1 MNLYK
6 SLIFILYLGI
16 FLGSGFRTPAQS
28 RDSITLYGTLDT
40 VQVIRQRIQHANEAN
55 AGARVTHISPAILQ
69 ANKTRSLAELLTDHT
84 SIYIKSLGTG
94 ALSTASFR
102 GTSASQTRVNWNGI
116 NITPPLSGT
125 FDFSQIPVFFTD
137 NINLYYGSSH
147 VKNGTGAIGG
157 SVNLFTDTDWNRGVN
172 GRVLAEY
179 GSYNTYT
186 VGGQVNISGNK
197 SASKTRLYYQHSDND
212 YTYLN
217 KVLTNQVLSAT
228 GHRVLPIESA
238 ELEQLVST
246 GLTIATALVSWWK
259 NNSFTPEAIEADDFL
274 CQLKEH
280 K

>member
-102 GTSASQTRVNWNGI
+102 GTSASQTPGKLERDQYHTSFIGY
-116 NITPPLSGT
+116 
-125 FDFSQIPVFFTD
+125 FRFFTD
-137 NINLYYGSSH
+137 PG
-147 VKNGTGAIGG
+147 
-157 SVNLFTDTDWNRGVN
+157 LFYR
-172 GRVLAEY
+172 
-179 GSYNTYT
+179 
-186 VGGQVNISGNK
+186 
-197 SASKTRLYYQHSDND
+197 
-212 YTYLN
+212 
-217 KVLTNQVLSAT
+217 
-228 GHRVLPIESA
+228 
-238 ELEQLVST
+238 
-246 GLTIATALVSWWK
+246 
-259 NNSFTPEAIEADDFL
+259 
-274 CQLKEH
+274 
-280 K
+280 

>member
-102 GTSASQTRVNWNGI
+102 GTSAS
-116 NITPPLSGT
+116 
-125 FDFSQIPVFFTD
+125 
-137 NINLYYGSSH
+137 
-147 VKNGTGAIGG
+147 
-157 SVNLFTDTDWNRGVN
+157 
-172 GRVLAEY
+172 
-179 GSYNTYT
+179 
-186 VGGQVNISGNK
+186 
-197 SASKTRLYYQHSDND
+197 
-212 YTYLN
+212 
-217 KVLTNQVLSAT
+217 
-228 GHRVLPIESA
+228 
-238 ELEQLVST
+238 
-246 GLTIATALVSWWK
+246 
-259 NNSFTPEAIEADDFL
+259 
-274 CQLKEH
+274 
-280 K
+280 

>member
-137 NINLYYGSSH
+137 NITLYYGSSH

-186 VGGQVNISGNK
+186 VGGQANISGNK

-217 KVLTNQVLSAT
+217 KVLTNTPFREKRQDAAYSQF
-228 GHRVLPIESA
+228 GIMQEGYFRVSPY
-238 ELEQLVST
+238 T
-246 GLTIATALVSWWK
+246 RLTAVA
-259 NNSFTPEAIEADDFL
+259 
-274 CQLKEH
+274 
-280 K
+280 

>member
-116 NITPPLSGT
+116 NHTSFIGY
-125 FDFSQIPVFFTD
+125 FRFFTD
-137 NINLYYGSSH
+137 PG
-147 VKNGTGAIGG
+147 
-157 SVNLFTDTDWNRGVN
+157 LFYR
-172 GRVLAEY
+172 
-179 GSYNTYT
+179 
-186 VGGQVNISGNK
+186 
-197 SASKTRLYYQHSDND
+197 
-212 YTYLN
+212 
-217 KVLTNQVLSAT
+217 
-228 GHRVLPIESA
+228 
-238 ELEQLVST
+238 
-246 GLTIATALVSWWK
+246 
-259 NNSFTPEAIEADDFL
+259 
-274 CQLKEH
+274 
-280 K
+280 

>member
-125 FDFSQIPVFFTD
+125 FDFSQIPVFF
-137 NINLYYGSSH
+137 
-147 VKNGTGAIGG
+147 
-157 SVNLFTDTDWNRGVN
+157 R
-172 GRVLAEY
+172 R
-179 GSYNTYT
+179 
-186 VGGQVNISGNK
+186 
-197 SASKTRLYYQHSDND
+197 TRQTLWRAVQMLTQKLSCQTIHDCP
-212 YTYLN
+212 
-217 KVLTNQVLSAT
+217 KVVPL
-228 GHRVLPIESA
+228 HYES
-238 ELEQLVST
+238 EWQ
-246 GLTIATALVSWWK
+246 
-259 NNSFTPEAIEADDFL
+259 
-274 CQLKEH
+274 
-280 K
+280 

>member
-55 AGARVTHISPAILQ
+55 AGARVTHISPAVLQ

-157 SVNLFTDTDWNRGVN
+157 MLIGMICQIFIVPTLFVAFQTLQEKFKPMEWKDLD
-172 GRVLAEY
+172 
-179 GSYNTYT
+179 NT
-186 VGGQVNISGNK
+186 
-197 SASKTRLYYQHSDND
+197 
-212 YTYLN
+212 
-217 KVLTNQVLSAT
+217 
-228 GHRVLPIESA
+228 
-238 ELEQLVST
+238 ELE
-246 GLTIATALVSWWK
+246 AD
-259 NNSFTPEAIEADDFL
+259 IE
-274 CQLKEH
+274 QYIK
-280 K
+280 

>member
-125 FDFSQIPVFFTD
+125 FEFIHRHRLEPRR
-137 NINLYYGSSH
+137 
-147 VKNGTGAIGG
+147 KWPGTG
-157 SVNLFTDTDWNRGVN
+157 
-172 GRVLAEY
+172 RVWIVQHIYRRWTGEY
-179 GSYNTYT
+179 
-186 VGGQVNISGNK
+186 K
-197 SASKTRLYYQHSDND
+197 R
-212 YTYLN
+212 
-217 KVLTNQVLSAT
+217 
-228 GHRVLPIESA
+228 
-238 ELEQLVST
+238 
-246 GLTIATALVSWWK
+246 
-259 NNSFTPEAIEADDFL
+259 
-274 CQLKEH
+274 
-280 K
+280 